1 MRISEQIQQ
10 SKNILIISVFCNF
23 TGPTAGCFRRRAC
36 GQSYWLGF
44 LCKTLSFSIPSRFIP
59 ALSLTL
65 ETLGQ
70 RGDAA
75 FAASPLGKAGSVKQS
90 GVAAAAGNEAHSAE
104 TE

>member
-1 MRISEQIQQ
+1 M
-10 SKNILIISVFCNF
+10 NILIISASCNLRH
-23 TGPTAGCFRRRAC
+23 PERHRSQRRAC

-90 GVAAAAGNEAHSAE
+90 GVAAAAGNEAHGAE